1 MKITIEYCHVWNYYP
16 RAASLAE
23 EIKRQIKD
31 VNIEYIK
38 SSGGVFEVL
47 RDGNLI
53 FSKRRE
59 GRFPEPSEIL
69 IKLV

>member
-1 MKITIEYCHVWNYYP
+1 LV
-16 RAASLAE
+16 E
-23 EIKRQIKD
+23 EIKNQIKE

-47 RDGNLI
+47 KDGNLI

-59 GRFPEPSEIL
+59 GRFPDSSEIL
-69 IKLV
+69 KKLV